1 MSSIMTSIRQVDG
14 GSVIKSGDTSSVFKF
29 EILDDDFVKKDL
41 TGTGKLAIFN
51 LKNVI
56 LYQDVTVESGS
67 FSFKFDKVVAPGY
80 YKLEIKLD
88 GYVFPTGDFDIRVRP
103 SFNPSNSVPES
114 TEDPKIKALAEEV
127 RKHLDNDNVDE
138 LPDLLTIY
146 NLAKI

>member
-41 TGTGKLAIFN
+41 TGKLAIFN
-51 LKNVI
+51 SKNVI

-67 FSFKFDKVVAPGY
+67 FSFKFDKAVAPGY

-88 GYVFPTGDFDIRVRP
+88 GYVFPTGDFEIRVRP
-103 SFNPSNSVPES
+103 SFNPANSVPES
-114 TEDPKIKALAEEV
+114 AEDPK
-127 RKHLDNDNVDE
+127 
-138 LPDLLTIY
+138 
-146 NLAKI
+146 

>member
-41 TGTGKLAIFN
+41 TGTGKLVIFN
-51 LKNVI
+51 SKNVI
-56 LYQDVTVESGS
+56 LYQDVEVENGS
-67 FSFKFDKVVAPGY
+67 FSFKFGKVVAPGY

-103 SFNPSNSVPES
+103 SFYPANSVPKPIFWAKVS
-114 TEDPKIKALAEEV
+114 QRIWTRLKKSL
-127 RKHLDNDNVDE
+127 RRL
-138 LPDLLTIY
+138 LLLTGTQAE
-146 NLAKI
+146 LS

>member
-51 LKNVI
+51 SKNVI
-56 LYQDVTVESGS
+56 LYQDVEVENGS
-67 FSFKFDKVVAPGY
+67 FNFKFDKVVAPGY

-88 GYVFPTGDFDIRVRP
+88 GYVFPTGDFEIRVRP
-103 SFNPSNSVPES
+103 SFNPANSVPS
-114 TEDPKIKALAEEV
+114 DTEDPK
-127 RKHLDNDNVDE
+127 
-138 LPDLLTIY
+138 
-146 NLAKI
+146 